1 MLLFVLFFLCCMLLC
16 SSVLVL
22 NLSNQFQASSEM
34 VQKEQSRLLAYS
46 GWNLALE
53 QLQLYGTAE
62 SIQRTP
68 SGGELVVE
76 FQKSS
81 IAPSAWE
88 IVSTGTSGVYSRNT
102 SGIVQCFYLPFAH
115 TETWPV
121 VETLQGQTDAG
132 IILPEE
138 EIYYL
143 QSDCMYGLGIAS
155 VNQMPITVAVTEEIQ
170 ADALY
175 IHGDLHVSG
184 TLTANCIYVSGE
196 ISGAE
201 DIQCDAVYQ
210 GCAAD
215 MLYQIRVLERKAV

>member
-34 VQKEQSRLLAYS
+34 VQKEQSRLLSYS

-88 IVSTGTSGVYSRNT
+88 IVSTGTSGVYSRKT
-102 SGIVQCFYLPFAH
+102 SGIVQCF
-115 TETWPV
+115 
-121 VETLQGQTDAG
+121 
-132 IILPEE
+132 
-138 EIYYL
+138 
-143 QSDCMYGLGIAS
+143 
-155 VNQMPITVAVTEEIQ
+155 
-170 ADALY
+170 
-175 IHGDLHVSG
+175 
-184 TLTANCIYVSGE
+184 
-196 ISGAE
+196 
-201 DIQCDAVYQ
+201 
-210 GCAAD
+210 
-215 MLYQIRVLERKAV
+215 

>member
-1 MLLFVLFFLCCMLLC
+1 MLLC

-62 SIQRTP
+62 SIQRTLLD
-68 SGGELVVE
+68 GELVVE

-115 TETWPV
+115 TETWPS
-121 VETLQGQTDAG
+121 
-132 IILPEE
+132 P
-138 EIYYL
+138 
-143 QSDCMYGLGIAS
+143 
-155 VNQMPITVAVTEEIQ
+155 
-170 ADALY
+170 
-175 IHGDLHVSG
+175 
-184 TLTANCIYVSGE
+184 
-196 ISGAE
+196 
-201 DIQCDAVYQ
+201 
-210 GCAAD
+210 
-215 MLYQIRVLERKAV
+215 